1 MGGQDIFL
9 LVLCLL
15 ASSTAETLYKSPGGG
30 TPLIN
35 SLQAHYEH
43 VIPVYGNSSV
53 TDCSSQNTD
62 LKEALSE
69 AFKYKSSVQLQLS
82 EGCFIVTSNDLAMF
96 KGWSDF
102 AIVGNGSTIII
113 CSDEVGLTFLSS
125 TGILFR
131 NVSIQGCGRM
141 QNSTSKNFTTNAGH
155 LSFVQFWAGMYFL
168 SCGDIA
174 MDHVNVSSTN
184 GVGMV
189 IYITAMAQIRSIIQ
203 HLN

>member
-1 MGGQDIFL
+1 MHSRQQNSTEMKQFL
-9 LVLCLL
+9 LCVLCLL
-15 ASSTAETLYKSPGGG
+15 TSSTAETLYKSSGGG

-35 SLQAHYEH
+35 SSQAHYEH
-43 VIPVYGNSSV
+43 VIPVLGNSSV
-53 TDCSSQNTD
+53 TDCSEPGSQKTD

-82 EGCFIVTSNDLAMF
+82 EGCFIVTSNDLATF

-102 AIVGNGSTIII
+102 AIVGSGSTIIT
-113 CSDEVGLTFLSS
+113 CSGEVGLTFLSS
-125 TGILFR
+125 TRILFR

-155 LSFVQFWAGMYFL
+155 LSFVQFWVGMYFL

-174 MDHVNVSSTN
+174 MDQ
-184 GVGMV
+184 VG
-189 IYITAMAQIRSIIQ
+189 SI
-203 HLN
+203 